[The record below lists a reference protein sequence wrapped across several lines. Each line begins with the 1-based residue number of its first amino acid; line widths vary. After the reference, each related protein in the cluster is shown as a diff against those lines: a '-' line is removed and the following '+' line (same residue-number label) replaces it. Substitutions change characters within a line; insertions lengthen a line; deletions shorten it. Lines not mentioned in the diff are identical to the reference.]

1 VQKVRQPSD
10 GARPWQ
16 AGTPQSTAANW
27 QASLHSSQGVAYPAL
42 VGKAATES
50 GVVIQLAKLRAQR
63 RLLAYQKR
71 ISQALESNRRS
82 IGRLYTTGLIFS
94 AEGSCAGRDLLLAHQ
109 HLLKVLALLNRL
121 RSSGPGADPTSAED
135 AYREL
140 DSLLEKTGELTHRT
154 GHYLS
159 RLRRE

>member
-1 VQKVRQPSD
+1 
-10 GARPWQ
+10 
-16 AGTPQSTAANW
+16 
-27 QASLHSSQGVAYPAL
+27 VA
-42 VGKAATES
+42 KAAPQLA
-50 GVVIQLAKLRAQR
+50 VVIELGKLRAQR

-71 ISQALESNRRS
+71 ISQALDSNRRS

-94 AEGSCAGRDLLLAHQ
+94 PEGSRAGRDLLLAHQ

-121 RSSGPGADPTSAED
+121 RAAPPGLDAAAIED

-159 RLRRE
+159 RLRGE

>member
-1 VQKVRQPSD
+1 MI
-10 GARPWQ
+10 
-16 AGTPQSTAANW
+16 
-27 QASLHSSQGVAYPAL
+27 
-42 VGKAATES
+42 E
-50 GVVIQLAKLRAQR
+50 LAKLRAQR

-71 ISQALESNRRS
+71 ISHALESNRRS

-94 AEGSCAGRDLLLAHQ
+94 AEGSRAGRDLLLAHQ
-109 HLLKVLALLNRL
+109 HLLKVMALLNRL
-121 RSSGPGADPTSAED
+121 RTTTPEGDSSSAED

-140 DSLLEKTGELTHRT
+140 DSLLEKTGDLTHRT

>member
-1 VQKVRQPSD
+1 
-10 GARPWQ
+10 
-16 AGTPQSTAANW
+16 
-27 QASLHSSQGVAYPAL
+27 
-42 VGKAATES
+42 
-50 GVVIQLAKLRAQR
+50 VVIQLAKLRAQR

-121 RSSGPGADPTSAED
+121 RSSGPGGDPTSAED